1 MLLNDSE
8 VAQIRRAGEH
18 FKKVL
23 RELFDTLPRSACS
36 IAGLARWS
44 GVNKSTCQRL
54 VQALTK
60 TNDGVD
66 VIVTLPGSSALQQ
79 VSEQFKHLLEPSD
92 VLPEFDRMI
101 EQYEE
106 LILKY
111 ASSQAELKR
120 FLVKYQSK
128 ETLSLQSYNRTLKKS
143 AYDANKEIT
152 GESVDSYIGIHFI
165 RQNRKDK
172 QQLDEM
178 IVACKLGVELSTSA
192 RPFVQSFDGNFT
204 EIEINAPLSLSQQ
217 NRNSFNNQ
225 QSGEYLLAEYSTPG
239 VENCYAGVGNLK
251 NALIYNHTLHQFDR
265 QKFDITLAYLNVK
278 TQANPLFD
286 DYKIVCQGEMQRSPA
301 KRLLL
306 MTFIEKELDLSSS
319 VQGGCY
325 PSSIKMHQQGHRPE
339 DLWSERFS
347 DSPEIKL
354 ISPEER
360 LLSLKLKVDPLDSMI
375 ADSFSLLGE
384 QRDNFAGYYM
394 DVDYPLWLTSHRIY
408 FVFK

>member
-1 MLLNDSE
+1 MLLSDSE

-23 RELFDTLPRSACS
+23 RELFDTLPRSARS
-36 IAGLARWS
+36 IAGMARWS

-60 TNDGVD
+60 ASDGVD

-79 VSEQFKHLLEPSD
+79 VSEQFKRLLEFTD
-92 VLPEFDRMI
+92 VLAEFDRMI

-120 FLVKYQSK
+120 LLVKYQSL
-128 ETLSLQSYNRTLKKS
+128 ESPSLQSYNRTLKKS
-143 AYDANKEIT
+143 AYDANKEVT
-152 GESVDSYIGIHFI
+152 GESVDAYIGLHFI
-165 RQNRKDK
+165 RQNRQDK
-172 QQLDEM
+172 NLLDEM
-178 IVACKLGVELSTSA
+178 IVASKFGVELSTSA
-192 RPFVQSFDGNFT
+192 RPFVQSFSGNFSEL
-204 EIEINAPLSLSQQ
+204 EISAPLSLNQQ
-217 NRNSFNNQ
+217 NKSAFNNQ
-225 QSGEYLLAEYSTPG
+225 RNGEYLLTEYSTPG

-251 NALIYNHTLHQFDR
+251 NSLIYNHTLHQFDR
-265 QKFDITLAYLNVK
+265 QKFDITLAHLDVK
-278 TQANPLFD
+278 TQANPLSD
-286 DYKIVCQGEMQRSPA
+286 DYKIVCQSLMQRSPA
-301 KRLLL
+301 KRLVI

-325 PSSIKMHQQGHRPE
+325 PSSIKAHEKGHRPE

-360 LLSLKLKVDPLDSMI
+360 QLSLKLKVDQLDNII
-375 ADSFSLLGE
+375 ADSFALLGE
-384 QRDNFAGYYM
+384 QRENFAGYYM
-394 DVDYPLWLTSHRIY
+394 DVDYPLWLTSHRFY